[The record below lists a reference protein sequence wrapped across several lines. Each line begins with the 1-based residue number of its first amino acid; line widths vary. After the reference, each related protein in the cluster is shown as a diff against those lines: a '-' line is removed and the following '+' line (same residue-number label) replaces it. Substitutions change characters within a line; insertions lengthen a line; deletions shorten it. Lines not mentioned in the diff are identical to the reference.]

1 MKRLKKGIDLPVMG
15 FVTEKSITDYTPE
28 LYAMRGAVDVH
39 GLKPAMHIKVGDEVK
54 VGQPIYTNKSNM
66 AVPFVA
72 PVSGQVVDIQRGHRR
87 ALQSVVIKSDGK
99 NTPIQN
105 FKPIAFETNVDDI
118 INTLVT
124 TGLFT
129 YIRTRPYDNVP
140 NPSDRPDAIFINTM
154 DTNPLAL
161 DSEVVIAYG
170 DNKKYLQAG
179 VQLLSILTDGKTF
192 VTAGDGVLLPEFSDH
207 IQVER
212 FSGPHPAGN
221 VGTHIHFLRPVSAT
235 KTVWTIGYQ
244 DAINIGR
251 FALTGQLLFDRF
263 VAVAGPEADTPA
275 YVKTKVGASLC
286 GLANPNGRSDLRV
299 INGSIL
305 TGDAVTKQTAFLGR
319 TTTQVSVM
327 SDHTESRALGWVI
340 PWFDKF
346 SSVLN
351 VHLSA
356 FNRKKPQY
364 FDPAL
369 NGSYRAL
376 IPVGHLEELTP
387 LDILPSQLMRYVLI
401 GDTDTAQKLGLLELI
416 EEDIALFA
424 YADIGKN
431 DFLGAFR
438 ECLAKV
444 EKEG

>member
-15 FVTEKSITDYTPE
+15 FVTDKTITEYTPKV
-28 LYAMRGAVDVH
+28 YAMRGVVDVH
-39 GLKPAMHIKVGDEVK
+39 GLKPAIKVKVGDKVK
-54 VGQPIYTNKSNM
+54 VGQPIYTNKASPD
-66 AVPFVA
+66 VPFVS
-72 PVSGQVVDIQRGHRR
+72 PVSGEVVDIHRGHRR
-87 ALQSVVIKSDGK
+87 SLQSVVVKSDGK
-99 NTPIQN
+99 NTPVRK
-105 FKPIAFETNVDDI
+105 FPPIAFDASVDDI
-118 INTLVT
+118 VQLLVDS
-124 TGLFT
+124 GLFA
-129 YIRTRPYDNVP
+129 YIKTRPYDNVP
-140 NPSDRPDAIFINTM
+140 APDSRPDAIFINTM

-161 DSEVVIAYG
+161 DSEAVLAYG
-170 DNKKYLQAG
+170 DNGKYLQAG
-179 VQLLSILTDGKTF
+179 AHLLSVLTEGKTF
-192 VTAGDGVLLPEFSDH
+192 VTAGAGAVLPEFSDCV
-207 IQVER
+207 QVER

-221 VGTHIHFLRPVSAT
+221 VGTHIHFLRPVSAR

-244 DAINIGR
+244 DVINMGR
-251 FALTGQLLFDRF
+251 FALTGRLSFDRF
-263 VAVAGPEADTPA
+263 VAVAGPEADAPA
-275 YVKTKVGASLC
+275 YVKTTVGASLC
-286 GLANPNGRSDLRV
+286 ELANPNGRSDVRV

-305 TGDAVTKQTAFLGR
+305 TGDAVGKQTAFLGR

-364 FDPAL
+364 FDTAL
-369 NGSYRAL
+369 NGSHRAL

-401 GDTDTAQKLGLLELI
+401 GDTDTAQKLGLLELS

-431 DFLGAFR
+431 DFLGALR

>member
-1 MKRLKKGIDLPVMG
+1 MKKFKKGMDLPVMG
-15 FVTEKSITDYTPE
+15 LVEDKTIKPYVPS
-28 LYAMRGAVDVH
+28 LYAIRGVIDVY
-39 GLKPAMHIKVGDEVK
+39 GLKPAMQVKVGDTVK
-54 VGQPIYTNKSNM
+54 VGQPVYVNKSNV

-72 PVSGQVVDIQRGHRR
+72 PVSGQVIDIHRGHRR
-87 ALQSVVIKSDGK
+87 ALQSVVIESDGA
-99 NTPIQN
+99 NTPV
-105 FKPIAFETNVDDI
+105 KAFSPLTGDADADTVVDM
-118 INTLVT
+118 LVQS
-124 TGLFT
+124 GLFA
-129 YIRTRPYDNVP
+129 YLKTRPYDNVP
-140 NPSDRPDAIFINTM
+140 DPTQRPEAIFINTM

-161 DSEVVIAYG
+161 DEEVVLAYG
-170 DNKKYLQAG
+170 DNANYLKVGAE
-179 VQLLSILTDGKTF
+179 VLSRLTDGMTF
-192 VTAGDGVLLPEFSDH
+192 VTASPDTLLPEFGGTVR
-207 IQVER
+207 VER
-212 FSGPHPAGN
+212 FSGPHPAGM
-221 VGTHIHFLRPVSAT
+221 VGTHIHFLRPVSAH

-244 DAINIGR
+244 DVINIGR
-251 FALTGQLLFDRF
+251 LAQTGTLCFDRF
-263 VAVAGPEADTPA
+263 VSVAGPEADAPA
-275 YVKTKVGASLC
+275 FVHTTVGADISAI
-286 GLANPNGRSDLRV
+286 ANPKGRSDIRI

-305 TGDAVTKQTAFLGR
+305 TGDAVSAETAFLGR
-319 TTTQVSVM
+319 TTTQVSIM
-327 SDHTESRALGWVI
+327 SDHTETRALGWVI

-356 FNRKKPQY
+356 FNRKKLQY

-376 IPVGHLEELTP
+376 IPVGHLEQLTP

-401 GDTDTAQKLGLLELI
+401 GDTDTAQKLGLLELS

>member
-1 MKRLKKGIDLPVMG
+1 M
-15 FVTEKSITDYTPE
+15 
-28 LYAMRGAVDVH
+28 
-39 GLKPAMHIKVGDEVK
+39 
-54 VGQPIYTNKSNM
+54 
-66 AVPFVA
+66 
-72 PVSGQVVDIQRGHRR
+72 
-87 ALQSVVIKSDGK
+87 
-99 NTPIQN
+99 
-105 FKPIAFETNVDDI
+105 I
-118 INTLVT
+118 INTLVRS
-124 TGLFT
+124 GLFA
-129 YIRTRPYDNVP
+129 YIKTRPYDNVP
-140 NPSDRPDAIFINTM
+140 HPSDRPDAIFINTM

-161 DSEVVIAYG
+161 DETVVLAHG
-170 DNKKYLQAG
+170 DNAEYLKSG
-179 VQLLSILTDGKTF
+179 VEVLSKLTDGTTY
-192 VTAGDGVLLPEFSDH
+192 VTADPNTMLPVFKGSV
-207 IQVER
+207 QPER
-212 FSGPHPAGN
+212 FSGPHPAGM
-221 VGTHIHFLRPVSAT
+221 VGTHIHFLRPVSAS

-244 DAINIGR
+244 DVINMGR
-251 FALTGQLLFDRF
+251 LATTGILSFDRF
-263 VAVAGPEADTPA
+263 VSVAGPEADTPA
-275 YVKTKVGASLC
+275 FVHTTVGADIS
-286 GLANPNGRSDLRV
+286 GIANPKGRNDIRI

-305 TGDAVTKQTAFLGR
+305 TGDAVTPPTAFLGR
-319 TTTQVSVM
+319 TTTQISVM
-327 SDHTESRALGWVI
+327 SDRTHSRALGWVI

-356 FNRKKPQY
+356 FNRKKLQY

-376 IPVGHLEELTP
+376 IPVGHLEQLTP

-401 GDTDTAQKLGLLELI
+401 GDTDTAQKLGLLELS

>member
-15 FVTEKSITDYTPE
+15 LVNDKTIKSYTPS
-28 LYAMRGAVDVH
+28 LYAVRGAVDVH
-39 GLKPAMHIKVGDEVK
+39 GLKPAMQVKVGDQVK
-54 VGQPIYTNKSNM
+54 VGQAIYVNKSNLN
-66 AVPFVA
+66 VPFVA
-72 PVSGQVVDIQRGHRR
+72 PVSGKVVEIHRGARR
-87 ALQSVVIKSDGK
+87 ALQSVVIESDDK
-99 NTPIQN
+99 NTPVKA
-105 FKPIAFETNVDDI
+105 FSPIDIGANAETIVDV
-118 INTLVT
+118 LVES
-124 TGLFT
+124 GLFA
-129 YIRTRPYDNVP
+129 YLKTRPYDNVP
-140 NPSDRPDAIFINTM
+140 NPADLPDAIFINTM

-161 DSEVVIAYG
+161 DETVVLADG
-170 DNKKYLQAG
+170 DNVRYLQAG
-179 VQLLSILTDGKTF
+179 AHILSKLTEGATY
-192 VTAGDGVLLPEFSDH
+192 VTAHPDTILPKFGRAVKS
-207 IQVER
+207 VR
-212 FSGPHPAGN
+212 FSGPHPAGM
-221 VGTHIHFLRPVSAT
+221 VGTHIHFLRPVSAN

-251 FALTGQLLFDRF
+251 LAVTGVLSFDRY
-263 VAVAGPEADTPA
+263 VSVAGPEADAPA
-275 YVKTKVGASLC
+275 FIKTKVGASMC
-286 GLANPNGRSDLRV
+286 GVANPNGRTDLRV

-305 TGDAVTKQTAFLGR
+305 TGDAVHTQTAFLGR
-319 TTTQVSVM
+319 TTTQISVM
-327 SDHTESRALGWVI
+327 SDHTECRALGWVI

-351 VHLSA
+351 VHFSA
-356 FNRKKPQY
+356 FNRKKLQY

-401 GDTDTAQKLGLLELI
+401 GDTDMAQKLGLLELS

-431 DFLGAFR
+431 DFLGALR
-438 ECLAKV
+438 ACLTKV